1 MQVSRILQRCLGTCA
16 HRDAGILSNEID
28 AHASDYGTGVVFV
41 QIVEGEAVVEQN
53 RRLLEDL
60 TSQVKVD
67 RADPVCCGWVITST
81 RFLPVGSD
89 GWPSQAARD

>member
-28 AHASDYGTGVVFV
+28 AQASDYGTGVVFV

-67 RADPVCCGWVITST
+67 PAGPVC
-81 RFLPVGSD
+81 
-89 GWPSQAARD
+89 